1 MAEEPQQPGNPG
13 IMEEDPPAG
22 PLRHGAVGARHH
34 LLEAAA
40 AAAAAGLPSRHLTQ
54 DLPGQH
60 QGRPTRPE
68 EAVMEE
74 LPQSSRSNV

>member
-40 AAAAAGLPSRHLTQ
+40 AAGLPSRHLTQ

-60 QGRPTRPE
+60 QGRLTQPE